1 MSANGN
7 DTTKERGHDTA
18 AWEFVQ
24 SLKGLAGTRQT
35 GEEES
40 SAGAKN
46 LGALAALR
54 RGLGKPPGSVA
65 EMYPYVMRYLPERA
79 SRNAEDA
86 YFLIAA
92 LFAWHQLDWT
102 AGEERKERRNF
113 GASFHRLAL
122 SADSQS
128 IEKRFVALLDARGED
143 LPEHLRHAVGLLKS
157 KEIPVDWVQLL
168 EQVSVWDHDDRRV
181 QRAWARA
188 YWGGSSADT
197 PKSEASGDQASGD
210 ADDDYL

>member
-24 SLKGLAGTRQT
+24 ALKKLVGTR
-35 GEEES
+35 E
-40 SAGAKN
+40 AGAKN

-54 RGLGKPPGSVA
+54 RGLGKPPGTVA
-65 EMYPYVMRYLPERA
+65 EMYPYVVQYLPKQA
-79 SRNAEDA
+79 SQRVEDA

-102 AGEERKERRNF
+102 AGEERKVNRNF
-113 GASFHRLAL
+113 GASFRRLAL
-122 SADSQS
+122 SVDSQS
-128 IEKRFVALLDARGED
+128 TEKRFVALLDARGED
-143 LPEHLRHAVGLLKS
+143 LPEHLRHAIGLLKS

-168 EQVSVWDHDDRRV
+168 EQVSVWDHDNRRV
-181 QRAWARA
+181 QRAWAGA
-188 YWGGSSADT
+188 YWSSSSSNELLRQASSSANRDDN
-197 PKSEASGDQASGD
+197 ED
-210 ADDDYL
+210 ANDDL

>member
-24 SLKGLAGTRQT
+24 ALKKLVGTR
-35 GEEES
+35 E
-40 SAGAKN
+40 AGAKN

-54 RGLGKPPGSVA
+54 RGLGKPPGTVA
-65 EMYPYVMRYLPERA
+65 EMYPYVVQYLPKQAGQRV
-79 SRNAEDA
+79 EDA

-102 AGEERKERRNF
+102 AGEERKVNRNF
-113 GASFHRLAL
+113 GASFRRLAL
-122 SADSQS
+122 SVDSQS
-128 IEKRFVALLDARGED
+128 TEKRFVALLDARGED
-143 LPEHLRHAVGLLKS
+143 LPEHLRHAIGLLKS

-168 EQVSVWDHDDRRV
+168 EQVSVWDHDNRRV
-181 QRAWARA
+181 QRAWAGA
-188 YWGGSSADT
+188 YWSSSSSNELLRQASSSANRDDN
-197 PKSEASGDQASGD
+197 ED
-210 ADDDYL
+210 ANDDL